1 MILIIGYGNSLRG
14 DDGAGLVLAERLEE
28 AWQDRQ
34 VEVERLA
41 LHQLTPELILEISRE
56 EVTSVVFVDTRAV
69 PPEATDLQV
78 WISPL
83 QAGGTSPSLGHHLDP
98 AALLAL
104 AGLLYDKWLPAW
116 LVTVPGVDFTHR
128 EALSPTAQQALVTA
142 PELSTKL
149 LEVICV

>member
-1 MILIIGYGNSLRG
+1 L
-14 DDGAGLVLAERLEE
+14 ALAERLEE
-28 AWQDRQ
+28 AWQARQ

-41 LHQLTPELILEISRE
+41 VHQLTPELILEISRE
-56 EVTSVVFVDTRAV
+56 EITSVIFVDTRAV
-69 PPEATDLQV
+69 PPEVTDRQV
-78 WISPL
+78 WISPV

-116 LVTVPGVDFTHR
+116 LVTVPGLEFAHG
-128 EALSPTAQQALVTA
+128 EKLSPTARQAIETT